1 MENHMSEEQHALT
14 IGKAESWCR
23 GLETPFFLVENKSGT
38 KREEVQKLLSLT
50 PNLTGTAWEALI
62 WLRVGLIAR
71 AHDLVQ
77 DAGTGVEA
85 YIHGMIHRLEGD
97 YWNAKY
103 WFRSAGRSTIKKVAE
118 QIQEKESSKAFDP
131 SLLVDRLEQFHRA
144 GGSTKKPQE
153 SLQNTE
159 ELDLRNLLE
168 QEWWAVWYLGNR

>member
-1 MENHMSEEQHALT
+1 MESHMSTEQHSLS
-14 IGKAESWCR
+14 IGQAESWCR
-23 GLETPFFLVENKSGT
+23 GLDTPFFLVENKSGT
-38 KREEVQKLLSLT
+38 KRDEVQKLLSLT
-50 PNLTGTAWEALI
+50 PNLTGTAREALI

-71 AHDLVQ
+71 AHELVQ

-103 WFRSAGRSTIKKVAE
+103 WFRSAGRSTITKVAE

-144 GGSTKKPQE
+144 GGSTKKPHE
-153 SLQNTE
+153 SLQNRE

-168 QEWWAVWYLGNR
+168 QEWWAVWNLGNR